1 MPKTATKILL
11 QWSNEDAAD
20 ELVSSDPTALLIGF
34 CLDQQITVEHA
45 FTGPLRIVERIGTID
60 ARKLAKVDP
69 GIFEAAFRERPAI
82 HRFPA
87 SMAER
92 VQKMCAAIASDYDG
106 DPANIWNDATDG
118 KDLYTR
124 LRAIPGIG
132 EMKARTIVKLVGQ
145 YWRPDLPDW
154 KSEAPTWPTLADVR
168 TRDERIAYQTKKR
181 AHKAKLRA
189 EQAAKNA
196 F

>member
-1 MPKTATKILL
+1 MPKTATNVRL

-20 ELVSSDPTALLIGF
+20 DLISSDPTALLIGF

-45 FTGPLRIVERIGTID
+45 FTGPLRIVERIGTVN
-60 ARKLAKVDP
+60 AKELAKVDP
-69 GIFEAAFRERPAI
+69 GKFEAAFRERPAI

-87 SMAER
+87 SMAQR
-92 VQKMCAAIASDYDG
+92 VQKMCATIAADYGG
-106 DPANIWNDATDG
+106 DSAAIWNGASNG
-118 KDLYTR
+118 KDLYNR

-154 KSEAPTWPTLADVR
+154 EQEAPTWPTLADVR
-168 TRDERIAYQTKKR
+168 TKDERISYQTKKR

-189 EQAAKNA
+189 EGKLK
-196 F
+196 

>member
-1 MPKTATKILL
+1 MPKEATKVLL

-20 ELVSSDPTALLIGF
+20 ELISSDPTALLIGF

-45 FTGPLRIVERIGTID
+45 FTGPLRIAERVGTLD
-60 ARKLAKVDP
+60 ARELAQVDP
-69 GIFEAAFRERPAI
+69 GKLEAAFRERPAI

-87 SMAER
+87 SMAQR
-92 VQKMCAAIASDYDG
+92 VQKMCATIAADYGG
-106 DPANIWNDATDG
+106 DSAEIWNRASDG

-145 YWRPDLPDW
+145 YWRPELPDW
-154 KSEAPTWPTLADVR
+154 QTEAPTWPTLADVR
-168 TRDERIAYQTKKR
+168 TKDERVAYQTKKR
-181 AHKAKLRA
+181 AHKARLRA
-189 EQAAKNA
+189 EGKTK
-196 F
+196 

>member
-1 MPKTATKILL
+1 MPKTATKVLL

-20 ELVSSDPTALLIGF
+20 ELISSDPTALLIGF

-45 FTGPLRIVERIGTID
+45 FTGPLRIVERLGTLD
-60 ARKLAKVDP
+60 ARELAKVDP
-69 GIFEAAFRERPAI
+69 GKFEMAFRERPAI

-92 VQKMCAAIASDYDG
+92 VQKMCATIAADYGG
-106 DPANIWNDATDG
+106 DAAEIWNGAGDG
-118 KDLYTR
+118 KDLYQR

-145 YWRPDLPDW
+145 YWRTELRDW

-168 TRDERIAYQTKKR
+168 TKDERVAYQTKKR
-181 AHKAKLRA
+181 AHKAKMRA
-189 EQAAKNA
+189 EGKIK
-196 F
+196 

>member
-1 MPKTATKILL
+1 VPKTATKVLL

-20 ELVSSDPTALLIGF
+20 ELISSDPTALLIGF

-45 FTGPLRIVERIGTID
+45 FTGPLTIRQRIGTLD
-60 ARKLAKVDP
+60 ARELAKVDP
-69 GIFEAAFRERPAI
+69 GKLEAAFRERPAI

-87 SMAER
+87 SMAQR
-92 VQKMCAAIASDYDG
+92 VQKMCAAITSEYGG
-106 DPANIWNDATDG
+106 DSAEIWNGASDG

-145 YWRPDLPDW
+145 YWRPELPDW
-154 KSEAPTWPTLADVR
+154 QSQAPTWPTLADVR
-168 TRDERIAYQTKKR
+168 TKDERIAYQTKKR

-189 EQAAKNA
+189 EGKIK
-196 F
+196 